1 MPHLFLSCA
10 YRARL
15 DYSVRH
21 RNGQGY
27 GAGLRPRLEHTL
39 CMPRCAFA
47 GSLEARLSGS
57 ACRLKRY
64 FWGLDQCFPCS

>member
-1 MPHLFLSCA
+1 MGCTHCDFGFASVGIDAARVLSCA

-39 CMPRCAFA
+39 CMPRCASA
-47 GSLEARLSGS
+47 GSL
-57 ACRLKRY
+57 
-64 FWGLDQCFPCS
+64 